1 MKRKNINKKTPMKK
15 RVKRRV
21 IKTVRPRRRRR
32 TMREEGLSAMFTPET
47 AQAAGRVVGAGA
59 IGGLLGGALNRV
71 LTKSNNLT
79 RLGIQIGASYVTY
92 AVLKYPNM
100 SAGMAGAFAALE
112 SKPVYD
118 RFLAEEDEDMMFAQ
132 EDSINEL
139 PMILNE
145 NGEQIT
151 LSQDEDG
158 EVIYLNEETGDT
170 MLAEEVFL
178 NEEEVFLNEEEV
190 FLNEGI
196 YPDYS
201 VEY

>member
-1 MKRKNINKKTPMKK
+1 MKRKKINKKTPMKK
-15 RVKRRV
+15 RIKRRV
-21 IKTVRPRRRRR
+21 MKAVRPRRRRR

-196 YPDYS
+196 YPDYT

>member
-1 MKRKNINKKTPMKK
+1 MKRRK
-15 RVKRRV
+15 RT
-21 IKTVRPRRRRR
+21 IKAARPRRRRR
-32 TMREEGLSAMFTPET
+32 TMREQGLSAMFSPET

-59 IGGLLGGALNRV
+59 IGGILGGALNRV

-79 RLGIQIGASYVTY
+79 RIGVQLGASFVTY

-118 RFLAEEDEDMMFAQ
+118 RFLAEDDDEMMFAQ

-151 LSQDEDG
+151 LSQDQDG
-158 EVIYLNEETGDT
+158 DVIYLNEATGET